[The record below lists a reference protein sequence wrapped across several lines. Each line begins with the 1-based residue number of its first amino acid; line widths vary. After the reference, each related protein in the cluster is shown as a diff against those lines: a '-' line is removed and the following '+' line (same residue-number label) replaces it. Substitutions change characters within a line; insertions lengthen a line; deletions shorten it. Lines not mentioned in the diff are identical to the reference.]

1 MEPIQQEAKSLD
13 SLKSELKLQINQR
26 LFERGIISREVYE
39 QAKLKLV
46 SPT

>member
-1 MEPIQQEAKSLD
+1 MEPIHQDTKSRDL
-13 SLKSELKLQINQR
+13 LKRELKLQINQR
-26 LFERGIISREVYE
+26 LFERGIISCEVYE

>member
-1 MEPIQQEAKSLD
+1 MEPIQQESKSLD
-13 SLKSELKLQINQR
+13 LLKSELKLQINQR
-26 LFERGIISREVYE
+26 LFERGTISREVYE